1 MTSRGFAE
9 AKPVEGLDVERTL
22 LNFQKPFPLGD
33 RRKKAPD
40 SRQRPSVLLA
50 YYSMRAEG
58 APGVVGTGF
67 PTATPFGRL
76 GNDSR
81 VQSPVKRLRY
91 AMNGMTRS
99 CTNWRLPARTT
110 AKSRPWFT
118 WTSMSVT

>member
-22 LNFQKPFPLGD
+22 LSFQRPCRLGD
-33 RRKKAPD
+33 GRKKAPD

-67 PTATPFGRL
+67 PTATRSGGP
-76 GNDSR
+76 
-81 VQSPVKRLRY
+81 
-91 AMNGMTRS
+91 GMIAGS
-99 CTNWRLPARTT
+99 LPLSNRCEAHEAALSGLDETAR
-110 AKSRPWFT
+110 
-118 WTSMSVT
+118 